1 MSRSLIAFP
10 RARDT
15 PPSTPPLWARRLEQ
29 SAWEFTPGGKR
40 RLITSELRAQGTSS
54 GLRAA
59 LKVNGKSDKTA
70 TVKQKP
76 SKDTQYYPPK
86 HAWRWGRDY
95 RAQGWAAGNHRSCT
109 NTYASRVRTGE
120 ASPRGE

>member
-15 PPSTPPLWARRLEQ
+15 PPSTPPLWARGLEQ

-59 LKVNGKSDKTA
+59 LNVNSKSDKTA

-76 SKDTQYYPPK
+76 SKDTQYYPPPNTRGGG
-86 HAWRWGRDY
+86 AGTIEL
-95 RAQGWAAGNHRSCT
+95 RAGLLETTEVAPTPTLPG
-109 NTYASRVRTGE
+109 
-120 ASPRGE
+120 